1 MSILGQLRVVLAS
14 WPLVALLGASGRISR
29 GTVPRRDSPRNLVG
43 EESRVAD
50 RDSTTHRA
58 FFEYYAS
65 ESQRDQIVERFVTA
79 RDLVLRALK
88 EKGDSLDVAD
98 LGCGAGTRSMV
109 WSQLEHRVH
118 GLDTSEEL
126 IALGQERADR
136 ADLKIDFRVGTV
148 TDLPWE
154 DENMDV
160 CLSIQLLEHVA
171 DWSRMPR
178 RMRTRAPERRSPVLD
193 HHQLPVSEPAGVRSA
208 AVQLVSERREASQLR
223 RRGFECRVASI

>member
-1 MSILGQLRVVLAS
+1 MSRGLEFAPDRSVYEHTRATESGPC
-14 WPLVALLGASGRISR
+14 PLVAPLGASGRISR

-98 LGCGAGTRSMV
+98 LG
-109 WSQLEHRVH
+109 
-118 GLDTSEEL
+118 
-126 IALGQERADR
+126 
-136 ADLKIDFRVGTV
+136 
-148 TDLPWE
+148 
-154 DENMDV
+154 
-160 CLSIQLLEHVA
+160 
-171 DWSRMPR
+171 
-178 RMRTRAPERRSPVLD
+178 
-193 HHQLPVSEPAGVRSA
+193 
-208 AVQLVSERREASQLR
+208 
-223 RRGFECRVASI
+223 